1 MDVTEAED
9 EWPSV
14 RPSCSDPDW
23 GSAAPLSVESAAH
36 LADSG
41 TPVLELVVEQDQR
54 SCCQSTKT
62 GNYTVELIFSIT
74 LTSGGGAP

>member
-14 RPSCSDPDW
+14 RPFCSDPDW

-41 TPVLELVVEQDQR
+41 TPVLELVVEPDQR

-62 GNYTVELIFSIT
+62 GNYIQKIFSIT
-74 LTSGGGAP
+74 HTSGGGAP